1 MKNFP
6 SLMDMLAAL
15 IAKPTMSSV
24 SPEFDTSNIE
34 VIHLLA
40 DWLYKL
46 DFNVEVIHLE
56 SQPHKAN
63 LIATLGSGP
72 GGLVLSG
79 HTDTVPYDEGRWNHD
94 PFKAREQSNKL
105 YGLGSA
111 DMKSF
116 FAMAIEAAKSFTAND
131 MQQPLIILAT
141 ADEESSMD
149 GAKEIVKLGRPKARY
164 AVVGEPTNMVPIL
177 AHKGIIMEGIRIKGH
192 SGHSSDPS
200 LGNSALEGMHKVIGE
215 LMQWREEL
223 KTQYH
228 NPLFKVPH
236 PTLNLG
242 HIHGG
247 DNPNRICGECELH
260 IDLRTMPG
268 MDLDEIRGLLEQR
281 VGYVLHGSGL
291 EVEVHRLIDG
301 TPAFAT
307 PKDSAI
313 VRAAEKL
320 TGNSAEAVAFCTE
333 GPYLDS
339 MGMETIIMGAGDISQ
354 AHQPDEFI
362 STAQLQPMVDVLRSL
377 IQQLCVTPQVG

>member
-1 MKNFP
+1 MQ
-6 SLMDMLAAL
+6 MLAQL
-15 IAKPTMSSV
+15 IAKPSMSSV
-24 SPEFDTSNIE
+24 SPDYDTSNIE

-40 DWLYKL
+40 DWLYHL
-46 DFNVEVIHLE
+46 DFDVEVMHLK

-79 HTDTVPYDEGRWNHD
+79 HTDTVPYDDGRWNFD
-94 PFKAREQSNKL
+94 PFRVKEQSNKL

-116 FAMAIEAAKSFTAND
+116 FALAIEAAKSFSAGQF
-131 MQQPLIILAT
+131 QQPLIILAT

-149 GAKEIVKLGRPKARY
+149 GAKELVQLGRPKARY
-164 AVVGEPTNMVPIL
+164 AVVGEPTNMVPIM
-177 AHKGIIMEGIRIKGH
+177 AHKGIIMEGIRLKGR

-200 LGNSALEGMHKVIGE
+200 LGNNAMEGMHRVIGE
-215 LMQWREEL
+215 LMTWREEL
-223 KTQYH
+223 KQQYN

-260 IDLRTMPG
+260 IDLRTLPG
-268 MDLDEIRGLLEQR
+268 MDLDEMRGLLEQR
-281 VGYVLHGSGL
+281 VGHVLNGSGL
-291 EVEVHRLIDG
+291 ELEVHRLIDG
-301 TPAFAT
+301 TPAFHT
-307 PKDSAI
+307 PPDSEI
-313 VRAAEKL
+313 VRAVEKL

-333 GPYLDS
+333 GPYLNS
-339 MGMETIIMGAGDISQ
+339 LGMETIIMGAGDIDQ

-362 STAQLQPMVDVLRSL
+362 STAQLQPMVDVLRQL
-377 IQQLCVTPQVG
+377 IQQLCITPQAA